1 MTYIKRL
8 DLKDAFMFYLES
20 FTFSALTLYV
30 SVKSCLFIVGAE
42 SKLTERKTM
51 KVSQKQMLSSLASW
65 VPEILTSYWSTSGT
79 IERNT
84 ENVG

>member
-1 MTYIKRL
+1 
-8 DLKDAFMFYLES
+8 MFYLES

-65 VPEILTSYWSTSGT
+65 VPEILTGYFSTT
-79 IERNT
+79 HDDT
-84 ENVG
+84 ESDFDVARHDSA